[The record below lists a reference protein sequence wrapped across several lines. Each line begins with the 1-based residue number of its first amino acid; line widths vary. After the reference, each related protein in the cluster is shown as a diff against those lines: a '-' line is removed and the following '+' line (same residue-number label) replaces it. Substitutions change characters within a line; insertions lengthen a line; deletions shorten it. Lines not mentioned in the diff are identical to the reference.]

1 MNKGKYIYNIIFI
14 LCFLSKYK
22 YIENAVILPVNVF
35 NKENFTISNNENNIS
50 HSNIIKNYYFNSLY
64 IDFEIGTP
72 SQKVSLL
79 INSHNQDYKIINSN
93 TSNETNYKKSYN
105 IFNES
110 KSSTYK
116 TEGCKDIIG
125 VLEDIETICK
135 SNDTF
140 IFYKDINNKNKIN
153 CNSLYFKLTKDIE
166 SDIPGEIGLGPF
178 DSNLDEENNILKILK
193 NNNVINTY
201 FWYFDFEYWNDT
213 KGKIIIGDLPH
224 IISPNKYSE
233 DPLMLAN
240 IFIESSYIRNWKFEF
255 DKIYINKNYLFFK
268 KVELVFDSDIIIGTE
283 ELESEFGY
291 SFFNNFTKNENFY
304 NDTFK
309 PNDNL
314 YTKYRFYY
322 FDISLKETLYKLIP
336 SIKFES
342 KALNYTFEITN
353 DELFIIKGNY
363 IYLKIVFP
371 ITKMQEYFVLG
382 RTFTLKYPFVFNPDL
397 KQIGFYKKENNNTIN
412 LNYLKLIKVVIII
425 IACILLVILGIKIG
439 KHLYGVNKKTKVIE
453 LKEEYEYNQSEIEK
467 KDEKSKI
474 NLAND
479 KMNNEESINN

>member
-79 INSHNQDYKIINSN
+79 INSHKQDYKIINSN

-153 CNSLYFKLTKDIE
+153 FNSLYFKLTKDIE

-233 DPLMLAN
+233 EPLMLSN
-240 IFIESSYIRNWKFEF
+240 IYIESSYIRNWKFEF
-255 DKIYINKNYLFFK
+255 DKIYINKNYFFFK

-283 ELESEFGY
+283 ELESELGY
-291 SFFNNFTKNENFY
+291 TFFNNFTKNENFY

-309 PNDNL
+309 PYDNL

-336 SIKFES
+336 SIKLES

-412 LNYLKLIKVVIII
+412 LNYWKLIKVVIII